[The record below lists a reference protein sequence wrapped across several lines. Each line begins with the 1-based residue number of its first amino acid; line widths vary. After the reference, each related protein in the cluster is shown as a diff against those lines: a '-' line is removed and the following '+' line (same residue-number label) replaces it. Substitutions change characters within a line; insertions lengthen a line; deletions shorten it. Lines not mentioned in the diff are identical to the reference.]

1 MCRLHMSCFHSFAT
15 LLLLFSI
22 EVYVFTKLLPNT
34 MEFLKS
40 LLDTCKNK
48 QQLRLLL
55 MVLFM
60 VLLCKDTHLA
70 NLYALF
76 CR

>member
-15 LLLLFSI
+15 LLLLFTI

-40 LLDTCKNK
+40 L
-48 QQLRLLL
+48 
-55 MVLFM
+55 VS
-60 VLLCKDTHLA
+60 
-70 NLYALF
+70 
-76 CR
+76 